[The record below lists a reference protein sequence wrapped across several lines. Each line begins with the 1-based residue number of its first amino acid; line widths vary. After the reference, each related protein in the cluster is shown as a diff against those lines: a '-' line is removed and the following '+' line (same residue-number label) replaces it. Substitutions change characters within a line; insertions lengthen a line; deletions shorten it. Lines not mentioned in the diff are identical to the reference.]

1 MKEKGSG
8 KRRMDEDN
16 EVIRLF
22 GSMNRKLQ
30 QLGGNGFVIHG
41 NGIGQNIEMLRTW
54 KKFAGSELWLV

>member
-1 MKEKGSG
+1 MKEKGCG

-30 QLGGNGFVIHG
+30 ELD
-41 NGIGQNIEMLRTW
+41 
-54 KKFAGSELWLV
+54 GSG

>member
-30 QLGGNGFVIHG
+30 ELGGSGFIIHG
-41 NGIGQNIEMLRTW
+41 NGIGQNIEICW
-54 KKFAGSELWLV
+54 H

>member
-8 KRRMDEDN
+8 KRRMDGDN

-30 QLGGNGFVIHG
+30 QVGGSGFVILG
-41 NGIGQNIEMLRTW
+41 NGIGQNIEMLCT
-54 KKFAGSELWLV
+54 